1 MLAPLTPRRFLSGL
15 ARILRGRPQPPP
27 ALRDNALLAT
37 LLNRRSVR
45 SFAPDPIPD
54 DVFAA
59 ILEAGRLAPSTV
71 NLQTWSFAVF
81 TAAEWGEKF
90 GQPLPFKAQRGIIIL
105 ADTHRARAVLDVF
118 PRSPLV
124 EYTIGVMNASL
135 AAMAMN
141 AAAEALGVG
150 SVMLSETGRTGLLDA
165 GYLAEQLALPS
176 GVVPL
181 MTIVFGYA
189 RPGLRPMP
197 PKLPLRTVAFT
208 GEYREAD
215 KQDMADWLDAM
226 MAGYAASNLGS
237 SLNNQLGVYES
248 KIGQAEADLR
258 RMVLGQEEGRALSL
272 VTLVVRDYDEAIAFF
287 TGPLGFALL
296 EDAPLG
302 DGKRWVR
309 VGPHAAGGALLL
321 ACAVTPEQAAAIGNQ
336 TGGRVAFVLR
346 TDDFERDYARMKA
359 AGVRFTEE
367 PRREAYGRVVV
378 FLDIC
383 GNKWDLIGPASRP

>member
-1 MLAPLTPRRFLSGL
+1 MLHSLTPRRFLAGL
-15 ARILRGRPQPPP
+15 ARILRGKPQTPPS
-27 ALRDNALLAT
+27 LRDNALLAT
-37 LLNRRSVR
+37 LLARRSVR
-45 SFAPDPIPD
+45 AFTLDPIPD

-81 TAAEWGEKF
+81 TAREWGEKF
-90 GQPLPFKAQRGIIIL
+90 GRPLPFKAQRAVIIL

-124 EYTIGVMNASL
+124 EYTVGVMNASL

-165 GYLAEQLALPS
+165 GYLANQLALPP
-176 GVVPL
+176 GVVPI

-189 RPGLRPMP
+189 RSGLRPMP
-197 PKLPLRTVAFT
+197 PKLPLETVTFSGA
-208 GEYREAD
+208 YREPDARA
-215 KQDMADWLDAM
+215 MTNWLDAM

-237 SLNNQLGVYES
+237 TLGDQLRVYQG
-248 KIGQAEADLR
+248 KIGQAEQDLQ
-258 RMVLGQEEGRALSL
+258 RMVLGDTRSSLAL

-287 TGPLGFALL
+287 TGALGFALL
-296 EDAPLG
+296 EDTPLG

-309 VGPHAAGGALLL
+309 VGPQGEGWALLL
-321 ACAVTPEQAAAIGNQ
+321 ARAATSEQEAAVGNQ
-336 TGGRVAFVLR
+336 TGGRVAFFLR
-346 TDDFERDYARMKA
+346 TDDFERAYERMKV
-359 AGVRFTEE
+359 AGVRFTEA
-367 PRREAYGRVVV
+367 PRREAYGTVVV
-378 FLDIC
+378 FLDLH
-383 GNKWDLIGPASRP
+383 GNKWDLIGPTPQP

>member
-1 MLAPLTPRRFLSGL
+1 MLNPLTPRRFISGL

-71 NLQTWSFAVF
+71 NLQTWSFAAF
-81 TAAEWGEKF
+81 TAAQWGEKF
-90 GQPLPFKAQRGIIIL
+90 GRPLPFKAPRAVVIL

-124 EYTIGVMNASL
+124 EYTVGVMNASL

-141 AAAEALGVG
+141 VAAEALGVS

-165 GYLAEQLALPS
+165 GYLADALALPPA
-176 GVVPL
+176 VVPI

-197 PKLPLRTVAFT
+197 PKLPLETVAFT
-208 GEYREAD
+208 GSYREPDARV
-215 KQDMADWLDAM
+215 MAGWLDSM

-248 KIGQAEADLR
+248 KIGQAEADLQ
-258 RMVLGQEEGRALSL
+258 RMVLGAGGTSLSL

-287 TGPLGFALL
+287 TGALGYALL
-296 EDAPLG
+296 EDRPL
-302 DGKRWVR
+302 DNGKRWVR
-309 VGPHAAGGALLL
+309 VGPKDGSCALLL
-321 ACAVTPEQAAAIGNQ
+321 ARAATPEQEAAIGNQ
-336 TGGRVAFVLR
+336 TGGRVAFFLR
-346 TDDFERDYARMKA
+346 TDDFERDYRRMKA

-367 PRREAYGRVVV
+367 PRREEYGKVVV
-378 FLDIC
+378 FLDLC
-383 GNKWDLIGPASRP
+383 GNKWDLIQPA

>member
-1 MLAPLTPRRFLSGL
+1 MLDPLTPRRFLSGL
-15 ARILRGRPQPPP
+15 SRIVRGRPRTPP
-27 ALRDNALLAT
+27 ALQNNALLAT

-45 SFAPDPIPD
+45 SFAADAIPD

-81 TAAEWGEKF
+81 TAAAWGAKF
-90 GQPLPFKAQRGIIIL
+90 GRPLPFKAQRGVIIL
-105 ADTHRARAVLDVF
+105 ADTHRARAALDVF

-124 EYTIGVMNASL
+124 EYTVGVMNASL

-141 AAAEALGVG
+141 VAAEALGVS

-165 GYLAEQLALPS
+165 GYLAEALALPP
-176 GVVPL
+176 GVAPI

-197 PKLPLRTVAFT
+197 PKLPLETIAFT
-208 GEYREAD
+208 DKYREAD
-215 KQDMADWLDAM
+215 EQVMADWLDAM

-237 SLNNQLGVYES
+237 SLNNQLGVYQS

-258 RMVLGQEEGRALSL
+258 RLVFGEADARRLSL
-272 VTLVVRDYDEAIAFF
+272 ITLVVRDYDEAIAFF
-287 TGPLGFALL
+287 TNALGFALL
-296 EDAPLG
+296 EDSPLD

-309 VGPHAAGGALLL
+309 VGPREGDAALLL
-321 ACAVTPEQAAAIGNQ
+321 ARAATPEQEAAVGNQ
-336 TGGRVAFVLR
+336 TGGRVGFFLR
-346 TDDFERDYARMKA
+346 TDDFGRDYEQMRA

-367 PRREAYGRVVV
+367 PRDEAYGRVVV
-378 FLDIC
+378 FLDLY
-383 GNKWDLIGPASRP
+383 GNKWDLVEARD